1 MPDAPSLTFISD
13 LTATGRDLLKNEA
26 SGIQSTT
33 LDTSDGWTARL
44 FAFPAGTGLPEHA
57 VDRHAVLHFLDG
69 HATVELG
76 DRDEPARAH
85 TWISIPP
92 NAPHAVA
99 AHTDTLM
106 LLHVRDSSER

>member
-1 MPDAPSLTFISD
+1 M
-13 LTATGRDLLKNEA
+13 
-26 SGIQSTT
+26 T
-33 LDTSDGWTARL
+33 LDTSGGWNARL

-69 HATVELG
+69 HATVDLDG
-76 DRDEPARAH
+76 RDESAHAH

-99 AHTDTLM
+99 AHEDTLM
-106 LLHVRDSSER
+106 LLHVREVSKRSS